1 MRKEKGIINIMKII
15 IPNAPETKAETSA
28 AIRIIRH
35 NIGYP
40 ILSFLIFIIF
50 LAGAK
55 GNRTLHEII
64 HS

>member
-1 MRKEKGIINIMKII
+1 MRKAKGIINIRKII
-15 IPNAPETKAETSA
+15 IPKPPETRAEISA
-28 AIRIIRH
+28 ATRIIRH

-40 ILSFLIFIIF
+40 IISFLIFIIF

>member
-1 MRKEKGIINIMKII
+1 MRNEKGIINRMKII
-15 IPNAPETKAETSA
+15 IPNPPETEAEISA
-28 AIRIIRH
+28 AVRIIKH